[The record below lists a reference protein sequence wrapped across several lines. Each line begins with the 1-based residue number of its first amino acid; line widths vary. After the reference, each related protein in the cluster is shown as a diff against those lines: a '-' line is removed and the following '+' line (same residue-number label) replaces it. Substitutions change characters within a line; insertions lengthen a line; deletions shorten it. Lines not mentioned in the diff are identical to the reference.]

1 VGQTYLAR
9 VFNHTHLNRN
19 KTISGLHAPF
29 LPYFP
34 AVIALTTLIFAIP
47 IQSFLT
53 GVLGLAKS
61 DEVPGM
67 PLKGNHADFSFRV
80 IRTYG
85 NSVETLPLFAAT
97 LFLAIATS
105 ASPAWVNGLAGL
117 HERCG

>member
-1 VGQTYLAR
+1 MLHITRAYELAITGPEEW
-9 VFNHTHLNRN
+9 N
-19 KTISGLHAPF
+19 
-29 LPYFP
+29 
-34 AVIALTTLIFAIP
+34 